1 MDKEEDA
8 PQWVDRLATLSGFR
22 DRELLDVSL
31 ASALRDLLQPRQVV
45 LWRCVGQPG
54 DERWLLRARLG
65 LNDRAALSDLAG
77 TAIESLPA
85 LATQPERWHCL
96 QQRRITQTPL
106 PEGGCCSR
114 FPLASDRDLVGVLEL
129 HTPTPP
135 GATEQRKV
143 ASLLRLYGNVLGLL
157 DYSER
162 DTLTGLLNR
171 KTFDESF
178 LRLAGQLGLADSDPV
193 APTEATANIGA
204 GPDAQTGAPIVPGAR
219 RSGGAQSV
227 WLAMVDI
234 DHFKRVNDEHGHLIG
249 DEVLLLVSRLMRN
262 CFRFDDQL
270 YRFGGEEFVVLM
282 RCPEGAGAADAASA
296 FERLRFHVQD
306 FVFPRAGRVTVSVG
320 FTQVRRGDTPAVAF
334 ERADLAVYHAKQNG
348 RNQVHEHAALVVAG
362 QLQDSAR
369 DSDIELF

>member
-1 MDKEEDA
+1 MEIDSHA

-31 ASALRDLLQPRQVV
+31 ASALRDLLQPRLVAV
-45 LWRCVGQPG
+45 WRCVGQPG

-65 LNDRAALSDLAG
+65 LNDRAALSDPVG
-77 TAIESLPA
+77 VAIDDLPP
-85 LATQPERWHCL
+85 LPSQPERWHSL
-96 QQRRITQTPL
+96 QQRRVTQTAL

-129 HTPTPP
+129 HTPVPP
-135 GATEQRKV
+135 GDAEQRMV

-178 LRLAGQLGLADSDPV
+178 MRLAGQLGLAANDASEPAV
-193 APTEATANIGA
+193 ASQPPATRRGG
-204 GPDAQTGAPIVPGAR
+204 GP
-219 RSGGAQSV
+219 QSV
-227 WLAMVDI
+227 WLGMVDI
-234 DHFKRVNDEHGHLIG
+234 DHFKRVNDQYGHLIG

-282 RCPEGAGAADAASA
+282 RCQEGAGAADAAGA
-296 FERLRFHVQD
+296 FERLRRHVQD
-306 FVFPRAGRVTVSVG
+306 FAFPRVGQVTVSVG
-320 FTQVRRGDTPAVAF
+320 FTQVRRGDTPSVAF
-334 ERADLAVYHAKQNG
+334 ERADQAVYHAKQHG
-348 RNQVHEHAALVVAG
+348 RNQVHEHAALVAAG

>member
-1 MDKEEDA
+1 MLAPLRLPGDA
-8 PQWVDRLATLSGFR
+8 PQWVDRLALLSGFR

-31 ASALRDLLQPRQVV
+31 ASTLRDPLRPLQVV
-45 LWRCVGQPG
+45 VWRCVGQAD

-65 LNDRAALSDLAG
+65 LNDRAAVSDPPG
-77 TAIESLPA
+77 IAIDELPA
-85 LATQPERWHCL
+85 LATQPDRRQCL
-96 QQRRITQTPL
+96 KDRSVTQATL
-106 PEGGCCSR
+106 SDGGCCSR

-129 HTPTPP
+129 QTPAPLSV
-135 GATEQRKV
+135 AELRMV

-178 LRLAGQLGLADSDPV
+178 MRLAGQLGPDDAVRENQPDPGCEGV
-193 APTEATANIGA
+193 ATAL
-204 GPDAQTGAPIVPGAR
+204 VPAAR
-219 RSGGAQSV
+219 RHQRGHSI
-227 WLAMVDI
+227 WLGMVDI
-234 DHFKRVNDEHGHLIG
+234 DHFKRVNDGFGHLIG

-282 RCPEGAGAADAASA
+282 RCENAVDAARA
-296 FERLRFHVQD
+296 FERLRSHVQG
-306 FVFPRAGRVTVSVG
+306 FAFPRVGEVTVSVG
-320 FTQVRRGDTPAVAF
+320 FTQVRHGDTPSQAF
-334 ERADLAVYHAKQNG
+334 ERADQAVYHAKQNG
-348 RNQVHEHAALVVAG
+348 RNQVHEHAALVAAG

-369 DSDIELF
+369 DSDVELF